1 MVGLTTVFKPVAERR
16 GVYQP
21 NEVRAAPVR
30 TPAFGATAPKM
41 AVMAGI

>member
-1 MVGLTTVFKPVAERR
+1 VFKPVAERR

-21 NEVRAAPVR
+21 NEVRARSVR
-30 TPAFGATAPKM
+30 TPVFVAAVPKV